1 MFDKQRKN
9 KIFFG
14 NCRMKKNKEISIDKK
29 VLAAEKTITKT
40 YKISDKLE
48 YLSDI
53 IENYYN
59 TDISFSNNEL
69 KEKYHKDLIYLK
81 HKSNKKIKRIKSK
94 YWNYRKKADKLK
106 SQLKM
111 RCRHCGI
118 HYVDFICYSNKLCND
133 CQNELLEFIDE

>member
-1 MFDKQRKN
+1 
-9 KIFFG
+9 
-14 NCRMKKNKEISIDKK
+14 MKKNKEISIDKK

-59 TDISFSNNEL
+59 TDISFSNKEL

-94 YWNYRKKADKLK
+94 YWNYR
-106 SQLKM
+106 
-111 RCRHCGI
+111 
-118 HYVDFICYSNKLCND
+118 
-133 CQNELLEFIDE
+133 

>member
-1 MFDKQRKN
+1 
-9 KIFFG
+9 
-14 NCRMKKNKEISIDKK
+14 MKKNKEISIDKK
-29 VLAAEKTITKT
+29 VLATEKTITKI

-59 TDISFSNNEL
+59 TDISFSNKEL

-81 HKSNKKIKRIKSK
+81 HKSNKKIKKIKNK
-94 YWNYRKKADKLK
+94 YWSYRKKTDILK
-106 SQLKM
+106 YQLKM
-111 RCRHCGI
+111 RCSRCDVNYINFRTDNHG
-118 HYVDFICYSNKLCND
+118 LCKD

>member
-53 IENYYN
+53 IV
-59 TDISFSNNEL
+59 
-69 KEKYHKDLIYLK
+69 K
-81 HKSNKKIKRIKSK
+81 
-94 YWNYRKKADKLK
+94 
-106 SQLKM
+106 
-111 RCRHCGI
+111 
-118 HYVDFICYSNKLCND
+118 
-133 CQNELLEFIDE
+133 